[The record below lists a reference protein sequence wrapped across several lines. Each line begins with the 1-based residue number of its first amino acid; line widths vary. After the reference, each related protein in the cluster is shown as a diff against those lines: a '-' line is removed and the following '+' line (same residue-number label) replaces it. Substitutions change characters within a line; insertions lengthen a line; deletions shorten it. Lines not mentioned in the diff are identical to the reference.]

1 MKRFLFV
8 LICLFILPACE
19 TTTNP
24 KEGGLFSYSPQAYEA
39 RKTQRQER
47 LKELQRQQ
55 VAEEQRKGDLET
67 TSKAKKAE
75 RDSWQK
81 KVNAANKDVAS
92 LKKELDGFQAKNEK
106 QAQTLAT
113 LKERQ
118 ARLSGE
124 LNSVK
129 NMSQEEK
136 RIEAERLRKEVE
148 RLTND
153 VAALSAL

>member
-1 MKRFLFV
+1 M
-8 LICLFILPACE
+8 
-19 TTTNP
+19 
-24 KEGGLFSYSPQAYEA
+24 SA
-39 RKTQRQER
+39 RPGIPLRQ
-47 LKELQRQQ
+47 
-55 VAEEQRKGDLET
+55 
-67 TSKAKKAE
+67 
-75 RDSWQK
+75 
-81 KVNAANKDVAS
+81 
-92 LKKELDGFQAKNEK
+92 KELDGFQAKNEK